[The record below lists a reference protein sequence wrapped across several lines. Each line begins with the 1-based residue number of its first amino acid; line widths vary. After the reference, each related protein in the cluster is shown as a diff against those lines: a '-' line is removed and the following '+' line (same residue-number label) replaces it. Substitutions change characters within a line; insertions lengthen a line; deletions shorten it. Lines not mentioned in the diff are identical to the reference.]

1 MLTNRRE
8 GDRGWAIGDR
18 QSPWHALVT
27 LMLATSQMARH
38 LLTIRYPLSPIAFV
52 PIRHLLSPI
61 PFLLLTFTA
70 FAADN
75 DYRLGAGDLIRVS
88 VFGAP
93 DLSAELRVSESGN
106 ITYPLVGP
114 LSVAGRSPAQVEAMI
129 GAHLVEGGFV
139 RDPQVSL
146 LVVEYRSQQVSVLG
160 HVVKPGQYSLQ
171 SASTLLS
178 LLAEAGGPINDEAA
192 DFATIMRKDGTK
204 TTVDLAALF
213 NGDPKQNA
221 PVRGGDTI
229 YVPRAPQFYVY
240 GEVQKPGM
248 YRLERNMTVSRAISA
263 GGGLTARGSERRVVV
278 KRRNAKGEEETYS
291 VKGSDLLQAD
301 DVLLVKEGF
310 F

>member
-1 MLTNRRE
+1 
-8 GDRGWAIGDR
+8 
-18 QSPWHALVT
+18 
-27 LMLATSQMARH
+27 MLAICELARR
-38 LLTIRYPLSPIAFV
+38 LLTIRYPLSPIAF
-52 PIRHLLSPI
+52 
-61 PFLLLTFTA
+61 LLLTLNVA
-70 FAADN
+70 AADN

-114 LSVAGRSPAQVEAMI
+114 LTVAGRSPAQVEAMI
-129 GAHLVEGGFV
+129 GAHLIEGGFV

-204 TTVDLAALF
+204 STVDLAALF

-278 KRRNAKGEEETYS
+278 KRRNANGEEETYS
-291 VKGSDLLQAD
+291 VNGADLLQAD

>member
-1 MLTNRRE
+1 MLTSRKE
-8 GDRGWAIGDR
+8 GDRGWRIADSR
-18 QSPWHALVT
+18 KRWRAYVHT
-27 LMLATSQMARH
+27 LLAARRF
-38 LLTIRYPLSPIAFV
+38 LTIPHPLSPIAF
-52 PIRHLLSPI
+52 
-61 PFLLLTFTA
+61 LLLTCLTFGA
-70 FAADN
+70 AAADS
-75 DYRLGAGDLIRVS
+75 DYRLGAGDLVRVS

-93 DLSAELRVSESGN
+93 DLSAEVRVSESGN
-106 ITYPLVGP
+106 ISYPLVGQ

-146 LVVEYRSQQVSVLG
+146 LVLEYRSQQVSVLG

-171 SASTLLS
+171 SASTVLS

-192 DFATIMRKDGTK
+192 DFATVMRKDGTK
-204 TTVDLAALF
+204 ATIDLAALF
-213 NGDPKQNA
+213 NGDPKQNV
-221 PVRGGDTI
+221 PITGGATI

-278 KRRNAKGEEETYS
+278 KRRNAKGEEQIFS
-291 VKGSDLLQAD
+291 VEGSDLLQAD

>member
-1 MLTNRRE
+1 MLTSRKE
-8 GDRGWAIGDR
+8 GDTRWRIGDSQKR
-18 QSPWHALVT
+18 WRAYVHAL
-27 LMLATSQMARH
+27 LAARRF
-38 LLTIRYPLSPIAFV
+38 LTIPYRLSPIAF
-52 PIRHLLSPI
+52 
-61 PFLLLTFTA
+61 LLLTCLTLGA
-70 FAADN
+70 AAADS
-75 DYRLGAGDLIRVS
+75 DYRLGAGDLVRVS
-88 VFGAP
+88 VFGSP
-93 DLSAELRVSESGN
+93 DLSAEVRVSESGN
-106 ITYPLVGP
+106 ISYPLVGQ

-171 SASTLLS
+171 SASTVLS

-192 DFATIMRKDGTK
+192 DFATVMRKDGTK
-204 TTVDLAALF
+204 ATIDLAALF
-213 NGDPKQNA
+213 NGDPKQNV
-221 PVRGGDTI
+221 PITGGATI

-278 KRRNAKGEEETYS
+278 KRRNAKGEEQIFS
-291 VKGSDLLQAD
+291 VEGSDLLQAD